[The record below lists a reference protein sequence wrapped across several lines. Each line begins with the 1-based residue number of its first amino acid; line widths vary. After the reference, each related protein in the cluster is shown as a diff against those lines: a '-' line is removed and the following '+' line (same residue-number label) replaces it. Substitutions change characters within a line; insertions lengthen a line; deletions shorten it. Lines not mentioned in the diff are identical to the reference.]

1 MRDHPVGIMMVHLIN
16 PWGTS
21 WKRRVNEDNIDL
33 NRNYIDFSRPLP
45 QNPLYETV
53 HDCFGQASIQAD
65 ARKLADR
72 KWDDKIQE
80 MGRTALMN
88 HVGAGQ
94 YLHQDGLYFGGYEA
108 SWSNTTLRAIMGEL
122 RVHLSDLIRFD
133 LHNGRSAV
141 LRVGKEGV
149 MS

>member
-94 YLHQDGLYFGGYEA
+94 YLQDRKSTRLNSNHQCA
-108 SWSNTTLRAIMGEL
+108 T
-122 RVHLSDLIRFD
+122 
-133 LHNGRSAV
+133 
-141 LRVGKEGV
+141 
-149 MS
+149 